1 MTPLFY
7 SDMCKSCKSV
17 TMEFI
22 FTQVVRV
29 KLTRFTL
36 THTVLFIVTIA
47 DPFPL
52 TNVLLYYS
60 GVSS

>member
-1 MTPLFY
+1 MA
-7 SDMCKSCKSV
+7 
-17 TMEFI
+17 FI
-22 FTQVVRV
+22 FKQVIRV

-36 THTVLFIVTIA
+36 TNTILFIVTIA